1 MALRRVI
8 TKRLINSYKSNV
20 TTTTTQHSLFRQLS
34 PSNTKIYR
42 KYYMTSPNGPNLTD
56 RIVGINIES
65 VAPPRRE
72 EAAVMGLSISE
83 TKKLLRI
90 YQTEKVKARL
100 REIPKSSVSY
110 FEFVRIC
117 CESCGNDEQGS
128 LIANS
133 LDHSGCVVVL
143 GNIVFLHP
151 HQIVKSMEAMIK
163 QTSPLPN
170 DPRKEELLQLETTKK
185 CIDIK
190 AKRIVK
196 AELYC
201 GLGFLAV
208 QTIGFMRLTFWELS
222 WDVMEPIC
230 FFVTSIHFI
239 LGYLFFLRT
248 STEPSF
254 EGLFRQRFKT
264 KQKKLMEMNGFDILR
279 YNELNSL
286 FTSSPLTCKSHVV

>member
-1 MALRRVI
+1 MALRRAI
-8 TKRLINSYKSNV
+8 TKRLIDSYRSDV
-20 TTTTTQHSLFRQLS
+20 TQQHSFFRQLS
-34 PSNTKIYR
+34 PYKMKIYR
-42 KYYMTSPNGPNLTD
+42 QYMTSPNGPNLTD
-56 RIVGINIES
+56 RIVGIHIES
-65 VAPPRRE
+65 VAPPKRE
-72 EAAVMGLSISE
+72 ETAVKGLSVSE

-90 YQTEKVKARL
+90 YQMEKVKARL

-110 FEFVRIC
+110 WEFVQIC

-128 LIANS
+128 EMANS

-143 GNIVFLHP
+143 GDIVFLHP
-151 HQIVKSMEAMIK
+151 HQIAKSMEAMIK
-163 QTSPLPN
+163 QTSILPN
-170 DPRKEELLQLETTKK
+170 DPRKEELVLLETTKK
-185 CIDIK
+185 CIDIE
-190 AKRIVK
+190 AQRIVK

-208 QTIGFMRLTFWELS
+208 QTICFMRLTFWELS

-264 KQKKLMEMNGFDILR
+264 KQKKLMERHGFDFLR

-286 FTSSPLTCKSHVV
+286 FIPFPCKSHYPV